1 MTPKDEC
8 GDVMN
13 VLLQAV
19 QHLLEKNMSFILPEL
34 L

>member
-8 GDVMN
+8 EQLMN
-13 VLLQAV
+13 TLLPAV
-19 QHLLEKNMSFILPEL
+19 QHLLEKTMSFILPEL